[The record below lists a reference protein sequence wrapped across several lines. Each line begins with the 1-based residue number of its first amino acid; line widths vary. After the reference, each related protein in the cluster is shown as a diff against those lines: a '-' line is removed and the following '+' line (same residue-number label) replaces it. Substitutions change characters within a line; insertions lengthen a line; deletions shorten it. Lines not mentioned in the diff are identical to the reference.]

1 MFVMKRKRLISAS
14 VLLAVM
20 ITLVSGAELDSL
32 LLEAP
37 EKRWETT
44 PEMLAKTLQVPLRW
58 VSARKDALRYSADR
72 AGNGITFAG
81 LPVQEVIFQFQ
92 NRRLREVY
100 ISVYNR
106 GDAGIWDE
114 ERFED
119 TCKAVE
125 KAVTSA
131 LKGQTPGRDR
141 GRLAGETIYMRYWQT
156 PQGIWYLRW
165 SESDKIPEYLT
176 LKLCHPSL
184 PFETIRQSLRADA
197 GNFDGKAQVRTG
209 SDGSRYLD
217 VPMIDQG
224 RKGYCVAATVA
235 RIMRYY
241 GSEVDQHEI
250 AQLADT
256 DAAAGTSL
264 NAIEPALERARSKL
278 KVKFEMLY
286 DCDYFESYDGV
297 LRFISAYNNAARSLK
312 KERLQGNRYIEVSGR
327 RRTIRLDRV
336 LQDCDPE
343 VVKAARM
350 RDRREYRDFQ
360 EAVKSHIDRGIP
372 LMLVIPG
379 HMRII
384 NGYNAKTGEIIYTDS
399 FGAGHEKKTMKFE
412 DTWVNTLKLM
422 IIEPR

>member
-1 MFVMKRKRLISAS
+1 MNRRLIALAAA
-14 VLLAVM
+14 LLAAVVP
-20 ITLVSGAELDSL
+20 LASGVELDAL
-32 LLEAP
+32 LLETP
-37 EKRWETT
+37 EKRWGMT
-44 PEMLAKTLQVPLRW
+44 PETLAKNLQVPLRW

-81 LPVQEVIFQFQ
+81 IPVQEVIFQFR
-92 NRRLREVY
+92 NRQLREVY

-114 ERFED
+114 DRFEEA
-119 TCKAVE
+119 CGNVE
-125 KAVTSA
+125 KAITSA
-131 LKGQTPGRDR
+131 LKGQAPGRDR

-156 PQGIWYLRW
+156 LQGIWYLKW

-176 LKLCHPSL
+176 VKLCHPSL
-184 PFETIRQSLRADA
+184 PFETVRQSLRADS
-197 GNFDGKAQVRTG
+197 GQFDGKSQVQTG
-209 SDGSRYLD
+209 NDGSRFLD

-256 DAAAGTSL
+256 DAAAGTSIRD
-264 NAIEPALERARSKL
+264 IEPALERARSKL

-327 RRTIRLDRV
+327 RRTIHLDRV

-350 RDRREYRDFQ
+350 RDRREYRDFL
-360 EAVKSHIDRGIP
+360 EEIKSNIDRGIP

-412 DTWVNTLKLM
+412 DAWVNTLKLM